1 MEAAAK
7 SWRRSSS
14 KLSLFQFMVFSLSI
28 LLLLT
33 LDVPTVSASKTSNK
47 SPRLKAYK
55 SYIKKACNS
64 AAYPKECYQSLSK
77 YAPAI
82 KTDPEKLYRVS
93 LFVTIKAARRTSS
106 SISSLWRLNGLSPAD
121 RSIVRD
127 CGLTISD
134 AIDQMKQSLT
144 VMASL
149 QGADRKSEL
158 IQNIRKWVSAALTD
172 TSTCTDEF
180 DGQNVSYA
188 VNKNI
193 KKTVLNLSKMTSN
206 CLALINNLPINYY

>member
-14 KLSLFQFMVFSLSI
+14 QRSFFKFFIFSLAI
-28 LLLLT
+28 LLLS
-33 LDVPTVSASKTSNK
+33 LDVPTVSASKASNK
-47 SPRLKAYK
+47 SAHLKAYK
-55 SYIKKACNS
+55 SYIKKACDS
-64 AAYPKECYQSLSK
+64 ATYPKDCYKSLSK

-93 LFVTIKAARRTSS
+93 LFVTIKAARTTSS
-106 SISSLWRLNGLSPAD
+106 SISSLWRLKVLSPTD
-121 RSIVRD
+121 RAIVRD
-127 CGLTISD
+127 CGSTVSD
-134 AIDQMKQSLT
+134 AIDEMKQSLT

-149 QGADRKSEL
+149 QGADNKSEL
-158 IQNIRKWVSAALTD
+158 IENIRSWVSAALTD
-172 TSTCTDEF
+172 MSTCTDEF
-180 DGQNVSYA
+180 DGQKVSYA

-206 CLALINNLPINYY
+206 CLALLNTLPINY

>member
-7 SWRRSSS
+7 SWRRISS
-14 KLSLFQFMVFSLSI
+14 KLSFLVFSLSI

-149 QGADRKSEL
+149 QGADRG
-158 IQNIRKWVSAALTD
+158 R
-172 TSTCTDEF
+172 
-180 DGQNVSYA
+180 G
-188 VNKNI
+188 
-193 KKTVLNLSKMTSN
+193 
-206 CLALINNLPINYY
+206 